1 MQFKHPEIL
10 YALLLLIIPV
20 IIHLFQLRKFQKVAF
35 TNVKFLKELTI
46 QTRKSSQ
53 LKKWLTLLTRML
65 LLACVIIA
73 FAQPYISNS
82 ESFNTKSETVI
93 YLDNSFSTQAQG
105 SNGTLLNRAI
115 QDIIENLDENERI
128 SVFTNDANFYNTS
141 IKAIKNDLIQL
152 RHSPTQLSYD
162 AAVLKGKNAFSK
174 DNGSIKNLILISDF
188 QQKND
193 LISMV
198 NDSTINIKLVQL
210 KPTNRTNINVDSLF
224 ISKATV
230 ENLELTVLLKNQ
242 GDSIETLPIS
252 LFNNDKLI
260 AKSAVDVKSETS
272 TIFTIPT
279 NTVFNG
285 KITIEDANLQYDN
298 ELYFNIDKQESI
310 KVLSINETDD
320 AFLKKIY
327 TSDEFDYNSVPFNT
341 LNYNRIDDQN
351 LIVLN
356 ELKEIPLSLTTAL
369 KAFTDNGGS
378 ILIIPSNNITINSY
392 NQLFNNYNFS
402 KFDSINPEEKRVT
415 TINFSHPLLSN
426 VFDKEI
432 KNFQYPKV
440 NSYYNHVS
448 NSGMSILNFENSASF
463 LSESNKVYRFSAA
476 LNLENS
482 NFKNSPLIVPVLYNI
497 GKQSLKVP
505 KLYYTLGKENSID
518 IPTKMQQDDILTLVN
533 ADNSS
538 IPLQQTFTNKVALTL
553 SDYPKTS
560 GIIAVQN
567 KETFL
572 KNLSF
577 NYNRNESNL
586 NYFDLSNIETAKV
599 SESIS
604 STINDI
610 KSATNVNE
618 LWKWFVIFAL
628 AFLIIEMLILKFL
641 K

>member
-10 YALLLLIIPV
+10 YALLLLIIPI

-35 TNVKFLKELTI
+35 TNVQFLKELTI

-73 FAQPYISNS
+73 FAQPYLSNS
-82 ESFNTKSETVI
+82 ENFNTKSETVI
-93 YLDNSFSTQAQG
+93 YLDNSFSMQAQG
-105 SNGTLLNRAI
+105 NNGTLLNSAI
-115 QDIIENLDENERI
+115 QDIIENIDEDESI
-128 SVFTNDANFYNTS
+128 SVFTNNTNFYNTS

-152 RHSPTQLSYD
+152 KHSPSQLGYD
-162 AAVLKGKNAFSK
+162 AAVLKGKNVFSK
-174 DNGSIKNLILISDF
+174 DESSIKNLVLISDF

-193 LISMV
+193 ILTIAK
-198 NDSTINIKLVQL
+198 DSTTAIKLVQL
-210 KPTNRTNINVDSLF
+210 KPTTATNIAIDSLY
-224 ISKATV
+224 ISKSTV

-242 GDSIETLPIS
+242 GDRIETLPVS
-252 LFNNDKLI
+252 LFNDDKLI
-260 AKSAVDVKSETS
+260 AKSAVDIESESS

-279 NTVFNG
+279 NTIFNG

-298 ELYFNIDKQESI
+298 ELYFNIDQREAI
-310 KVLSINETDD
+310 KVLAINEADD
-320 AFLKKIY
+320 TFLKKIY
-327 TSDEFDYNSVPFNT
+327 TSDEFDYSSTLFNT
-341 LNYNRIDDQN
+341 LNYNRLDDQN

-356 ELKEIPLSLTTAL
+356 ELKEIPLSLIAAL
-369 KAFTDNGGS
+369 KAFTNNGGNM
-378 ILIIPSNNITINSY
+378 LIIPSNNIRLNTYS
-392 NQLFNNYNFS
+392 QLFNNYNFS
-402 KFDSINPEEKRVT
+402 KFDSISPQEKRVT
-415 TINFSHPLLSN
+415 TINFSHPLLTN
-426 VFDKEI
+426 VFDKQI

-440 NSYYNHVS
+440 NSYYYNAS
-448 NSGMSILNFENSASF
+448 NSGTSILSFEDGSSF
-463 LSESNKVYRFSAA
+463 LSQSKNTYRFSAA
-476 LNLENS
+476 LNTDNS

-505 KLYYTLGKENSID
+505 KLYYTLGEENSID
-518 IPTKMQQDDILTLVN
+518 IPTKLQQDDILTLVN
-533 ADNSS
+533 GENSV
-538 IPLQQTFTNKVALTL
+538 IPLQQTYTNKVALKT
-553 SDYPKTS
+553 SDYPNSS

-577 NYNRNESNL
+577 NFNRNESNL
-586 NYFDLSNIETAKV
+586 AYFDLTNIENATV
-599 SESIS
+599 SESITT
-604 STINDI
+604 TINDI

-628 AFLIIEMLILKFL
+628 AFLIIEMLILKYL

>member
-1 MQFKHPEIL
+1 MQFKHPEFL

-93 YLDNSFSTQAQG
+93 YLDNSFSMQAQG
-105 SNGTLLNRAI
+105 NNGTLLNRAI
-115 QDIIENLDENERI
+115 QDIIENLDENEPI

-152 RHSPTQLSYD
+152 RHSPTQLGYD
-162 AAVLKGKNAFSK
+162 AAILKGKNAFSK
-174 DNGSIKNLILISDF
+174 DKGSIKNLVLISDF

-193 LISMV
+193 LISIV

-260 AKSAVDVKSETS
+260 AKSAVDIKSETS

-320 AFLKKIY
+320 TFLKKIY

-351 LIVLN
+351 LIILN

-378 ILIIPSNNITINSY
+378 VLIIPSSNITINLY
-392 NQLFNNYNFS
+392 NQIFNNYNFS

-415 TINFSHPLLSN
+415 TINFSHPLLTS
-426 VFDKEI
+426 VFEKEI

-463 LSESNKVYRFSAA
+463 LSQSNNVYRFSAA
-476 LNLENS
+476 LNSENS

-505 KLYYTLGKENSID
+505 KLYYTLGKENIID

-533 ADNSS
+533 ANNSA
-538 IPLQQTFTNKVALTL
+538 IPFQQTFTNKVALTL
-553 SDYPKTS
+553 NDYPKTS

>member
-10 YALLLLIIPV
+10 YALLLLIIPI

-35 TNVKFLKELTI
+35 TNVQFLKELTI

-73 FAQPYISNS
+73 FAQPYLSNS

-93 YLDNSFSTQAQG
+93 YLDNSFSMQAQG
-105 SNGTLLNRAI
+105 NNGTLLNSAI
-115 QDIIENLDENERI
+115 QDIIENIDENESI
-128 SVFTNDANFYNTS
+128 SVFTNNTNFYNTS

-152 RHSPTQLSYD
+152 KHSPSQLGYD
-162 AAVLKGKNAFSK
+162 AAILKGKNVFSK
-174 DNGSIKNLILISDF
+174 DESSIKNLVLISDF

-193 LISMV
+193 ILTIAE
-198 NDSTINIKLVQL
+198 DSTTAIKLVQL
-210 KPTNRTNINVDSLF
+210 KPATASNIAIDSLY
-224 ISKATV
+224 ISKSTV

-242 GDSIETLPIS
+242 GDRIETLPVS
-252 LFNNDKLI
+252 LFNDDKLI
-260 AKSAVDVKSETS
+260 AKSAVDIESVSS

-279 NTVFNG
+279 NTIFNG

-298 ELYFNIDKQESI
+298 ELYFNIDQRETI
-310 KVLSINETDD
+310 KVLAINEADD
-320 AFLKKIY
+320 TFLKKIY
-327 TSDEFDYNSVPFNT
+327 TSDEFDYNSTLFNA
-341 LNYNRIDDQN
+341 LNYNLIDDQN

-378 ILIIPSNNITINSY
+378 VLIIPSNNIRLNTYS
-392 NQLFNNYNFS
+392 QLFNNYNFS
-402 KFDSINPEEKRVT
+402 RFDSISPQEKRVT
-415 TINFSHPLLSN
+415 TINFSHPLLTN
-426 VFDKEI
+426 VFDKQI

-440 NSYYNHVS
+440 NSYYYNAS
-448 NSGMSILNFENSASF
+448 NSSTSILSFEDGSSF
-463 LSESNKVYRFSAA
+463 LSQSKNTYRFSAA
-476 LNLENS
+476 LNTDNS

-505 KLYYTLGKENSID
+505 KLYYTLGEENSID
-518 IPTKMQQDDILTLVN
+518 IPTKLQQDDILTLVN
-533 ADNSS
+533 GENSV
-538 IPLQQTFTNKVALTL
+538 IPLQQTYTNKVALKT
-553 SDYPKTS
+553 SDYPNSS

-577 NYNRNESNL
+577 NFNRNESNL
-586 NYFDLSNIETAKV
+586 AYFDLTNIENATV
-599 SESIS
+599 SESITT
-604 STINDI
+604 TINDI

-628 AFLIIEMLILKFL
+628 AFIIIEMLILKFL

>member
-10 YALLLLIIPV
+10 YALLLLIIPI

-35 TNVKFLKELTI
+35 TNVQFLKELTI

-82 ESFNTKSETVI
+82 ESFNTKSETVM
-93 YLDNSFSTQAQG
+93 YLDNSFSMQAQG
-105 SNGTLLNRAI
+105 INGTLLNSAI
-115 QDIIENLDENERI
+115 QDLIENVDENEPI

-152 RHSPTQLSYD
+152 KHSPSQLAYD
-162 AAVLKGKNAFSK
+162 AVVLKGKNAFSK
-174 DNGSIKNLILISDF
+174 DESSIKNLVLISDF
-188 QQKND
+188 QQKDN
-193 LISMV
+193 LLSIAK
-198 NDSTINIKLVQL
+198 DSTTHIKLVQL
-210 KPTNRTNINVDSLF
+210 KPANISNIAIDSLF
-224 ISKATV
+224 ISKSTV

-242 GDSIETLPIS
+242 GEPIETLPVS
-252 LFNNDKLI
+252 LFNSDKLI
-260 AKSAVDVKSETS
+260 AKSAVDIESESS

-298 ELYFNIDKQESI
+298 ELYFNIDQHKPI
-310 KVLSINETDD
+310 KVLTINEADD
-320 AFLKKIY
+320 TFLKKIY
-327 TSDEFDYNSVPFNT
+327 TSDEFEYTSSPFNA
-341 LNYNRIDDQN
+341 LNYNSLDDQN

-356 ELKEIPLSLTTAL
+356 ELKEIPLALTTAL
-369 KAFTDNGGS
+369 KAFTDNGGHV
-378 ILIIPSNNITINSY
+378 LIVPSDEITLNSY
-392 NQLFNNYNFS
+392 NQLFNNYNLS
-402 KFDSINPEEKRVT
+402 KLNPVTKQEKRVT
-415 TINFSHPLLSN
+415 TIQFSHPLLTN
-426 VFDKEI
+426 VFDKQI

-440 NSYYNHVS
+440 NSYYKTAS
-448 NSGMSILNFENSASF
+448 NSGASILSYEDGSSF
-463 LSESNKVYRFSAA
+463 LSQSENIYRFSAP
-476 LNLENS
+476 LNTDNS

-505 KLYYTLGKENSID
+505 RLYYNLGEENNID
-518 IPTKMQQDDILTLVN
+518 IATKLQQDDILTLVN
-533 ADNSS
+533 GENSV
-538 IPLQQTFTNKVALTL
+538 IPLQQTYTNKVALKT
-553 SDYPKTS
+553 SDYPNFS
-560 GIIAVQN
+560 GIIAVKN
-567 KETFL
+567 KENFL

-577 NYNRNESNL
+577 NFNRNESNL
-586 NYFDLSNIETAKV
+586 AYFDLASIENATV

-604 STINDI
+604 TTINDI

-628 AFLIIEMLILKFL
+628 AFIIIEMLILKYL